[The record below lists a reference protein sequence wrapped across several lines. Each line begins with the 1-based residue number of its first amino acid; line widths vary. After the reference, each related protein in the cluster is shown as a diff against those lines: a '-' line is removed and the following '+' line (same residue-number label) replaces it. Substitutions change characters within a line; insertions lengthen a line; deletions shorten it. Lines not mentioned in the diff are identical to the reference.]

1 MTHPDLSGRP
11 TDDEAPDESDLALLD
26 EVRELFQAADPMPAS
41 LPDRIRFWLAVR
53 DLEVEAARLCA
64 EDGQAVLAVRGA
76 EQSRTITFDSD
87 SLTIMIRVEANQD
100 GTVRID
106 GWLAPAQ
113 SRTIELRTVAETL
126 TADADD
132 GGRFAFRRVPRG
144 TAQLVVRTGRE
155 PGRPGPAVVAPALV
169 L

>member
-1 MTHPDLSGRP
+1 MTHPDLSGTP
-11 TDDEAPDESDLALLD
+11 ADDEAPDESDLAILD
-26 EVRELFQAADPMPAS
+26 GVRELFQAADPMPAS
-41 LPDRIRFWLAVR
+41 LPERIRFWLAVR

-64 EDGQAVLAVRGA
+64 GDGQAVLAVPGA
-76 EQSRTITFDSD
+76 EQSPTITFDSD
-87 SLTIMIRVEANQD
+87 GLTIMIRVDANQD

-106 GWLAPAQ
+106 GWLAPPR

-126 TADADD
+126 TTDADD

-144 TAQLVVRTGRE
+144 TAQLVVRAGQE
-155 PGRPGPAVVAPALV
+155 PDQPGPAVVAPALV

>member
-11 TDDEAPDESDLALLD
+11 ADDQTPDESDLAILD
-26 EVRELFQAADPMPAS
+26 GVRELFQAADPMPAS
-41 LPDRIRFWLAVR
+41 LPERIRFWLALR
-53 DLEVEAARLCA
+53 DLEVEVARLGA
-64 EDGQAVLAVRGA
+64 EDRQPALAVRGA

-87 SLTIMIRVEANQD
+87 SLTIMIRVDANLD

-106 GWLAPAQ
+106 GWLAPRQ
-113 SRTIELRTVAETL
+113 SRTIELRTMAETL
-126 TADADD
+126 TTDADD

-144 TAQLVVRTGRE
+144 TAQLVARAGGE
-155 PGRPGPAVVAPALV
+155 ADGPGPAVVAPALV